1 MGVSLLKF
9 NPHPL
14 LRSAHVQTVLSSRLV
29 RQFDATG
36 NDLLDQARTVTIEC
50 GDGVRLQAVV
60 NETSASQPLVI
71 IIHGWLGRADSPYVR
86 RAAVA
91 LNRAGFN
98 VARLLLR
105 DHGDTGS
112 LNEEMFNSARIVEVV
127 AATNWLV
134 DQYGTAGGG
143 IMGFSLGGNFALRV
157 ARDASRHPRLQACLA
172 VCPVIDPEK
181 AVRAIDDGWVGY
193 RWYFLR
199 KWRQALVEKQGAFP
213 DAYDLDAALKLPSV
227 AALTDYLVARH
238 LPFVHSR
245 EYYQHYTLTGNGL
258 AGLEIPTRI
267 LAAAD
272 DPVVPIGDV
281 ETLDGSRHLDVV
293 VSRFGGHCGF
303 IEDFRLRSALDWY
316 TPEFFTSKLLQ
327 IT

>member
-1 MGVSLLKF
+1 MEITVYVIVGLLAILISAVKVLREYERGVIFLLGRFQRVKGPGLIIVIPF
-9 NPHPL
+9 IQQIERID
-14 LRSAHVQTVLSSRLV
+14 LRVVVMDVPTQDVISQDNVSVKV
-29 RQFDATG
+29 
-36 NDLLDQARTVTIEC
+36 N
-50 GDGVRLQAVV
+50 AVV
-60 NETSASQPLVI
+60 YF
-71 IIHGWLGRADSPYVR
+71 R
-86 RAAVA
+86 
-91 LNRAGFN
+91 
-98 VARLLLR
+98 
-105 DHGDTGS
+105 
-112 LNEEMFNSARIVEVV
+112 
-127 AATNWLV
+127 
-134 DQYGTAGGG
+134 
-143 IMGFSLGGNFALRV
+143 
-157 ARDASRHPRLQACLA
+157 
-172 VCPVIDPEK
+172 VIDPEK
-181 AVRAIDDGWVGY
+181 AVRAIDSGWVGY

-316 TPEFFTSKLLQ
+316 TPEFFTSKLL
-327 IT
+327 